1 MSASAESGEK
11 TPVRLSV
18 QPEPS
23 SDYPVTYPQQSGLDR
38 PGALYSSRLEANSYR
53 ERDAQYSTIA
63 GSGVYAGIQTGSMMH
78 TASRVSIGGSGVHAG
93 IQTGSVMP
101 TASGLTSV
109 SEVHSHR
116 LLEHGKVSPLA
127 GTSISTLPTT
137 VLGTDAV
144 TTVTQQTHVGVPSAG
159 HVSRSTIP
167 VTVSH
172 ASTPTA
178 ASTQRT
184 MLQHASAV
192 LSDMTTADIQRVA
205 HQAAADSNHCVV
217 SSHQTKETRTQG
229 LPKELIADAKAS
241 LERLDRVTDANAC
254 VERLD
259 RVTEGVS
266 TIRSKSA
273 PPRSFEGF
281 QLAADGVYE
290 KITYIDKERVEENI
304 TRRPLKTV
312 EERVRY
318 ITKETEEADVEVEIE
333 EKINYVSV
341 KQVVERPKEVIRHV
355 AVEQVV
361 EVEQIVEV
369 PGELVEREKPYLVEE
384 QVIVPRYIDQEV
396 HTVVS
401 QRMQPVIVEASEED
415 DCYLDVKC
423 RVYNMQT
430 EAVDIFVPLP
440 VQRVLFAAV
449 KHEEHRE
456 IPRHLLPPEHYNGL
470 VRDLNAHLPLEDT
483 LALFLMDKSMAHL
496 LVNKQF
502 INLEDVG
509 AIPCTSGPGTEF
521 VPVPEGVT
529 VLPCSA
535 APSHPSLAAKIYSGA
550 YPTKD
555 DWLQACQKHIQ
566 QMEAGR
572 TNSKAV
578 QGAEHSYG
586 PYNYA
591 FQPYG
596 MFDPSKGGPFHV
608 HHHLAPEKL
617 KEETSSSVTTEVKQQ
632 VEVVRTRETQRPTK
646 IRGSRERRRRRPP
659 STSFESE
666 SFSPSQSTSS
676 TICSPNLMPRS
687 RKHRRSSSSSAP
699 RRRHRRRT
707 PVHDPR
713 KKPFSGQ
720 RTGKSTST
728 LVEDAM
734 SFIEGLRK

>member
-1 MSASAESGEK
+1 MPSRKVKSKSVPARGRFGWCCTPKRRMSASAQSGEE

-23 SDYPVTYPQQSGLDR
+23 SDYPATYPQQSGLDR

-53 ERDAQYSTIA
+53 EREAQYSTVA
-63 GSGVYAGIQTGSMMH
+63 GSGVHTGIPTGATMY
-78 TASRVSIGGSGVHAG
+78 TSGV
-93 IQTGSVMP
+93 
-101 TASGLTSV
+101 TAVSGAQSQRV
-109 SEVHSHR
+109 
-116 LLEHGKVSPLA
+116 LEHGHVSPLA
-127 GTSISTLPTT
+127 RTSISSLPTT
-137 VLGTDAV
+137 MLATDAV
-144 TTVTQQTHVGVPSAG
+144 AKVTEHAHVSVPAAAYA
-159 HVSRSTIP
+159 SRST
-167 VTVSH
+167 SH
-172 ASTPTA
+172 ASALQT
-178 ASTQRT
+178 TQRT

-192 LSDMTTADIQRVA
+192 LSDMTTADAAKRVTY
-205 HQAAADSNHCVV
+205 QDSKHITDAV

-229 LPKELIADAKAS
+229 LPKELIADAQAS
-241 LERLDRVTDANAC
+241 LERLDRVT
-254 VERLD
+254 ET
-259 RVTEGVS
+259 TEGSS

-281 QLAADGVYE
+281 QLGSDGVYE
-290 KITYIDKERVEENI
+290 KITYIDKERVEEKI
-304 TRRPLKTV
+304 TRRPVKTV

-318 ITKETEEADVEVEIE
+318 INKEEADVEVEIE
-333 EKINYVSV
+333 EKINYVAV

-355 AVEQVV
+355 PVEQVV

-415 DCYLDVKC
+415 NCYLDVKC

-440 VQRVLFAAV
+440 VQRVLFASA
-449 KHEEHRE
+449 KYEEHRE

-502 INLEDVG
+502 INLEEVG

-521 VPVPEGVT
+521 VPVPEGVN
-529 VLPCSA
+529 VLPCTA
-535 APSHPSLAAKIYSGA
+535 APTHPSLATKIYSGA

-555 DWLQACQKHIQ
+555 DWLQASQMHIQ
-566 QMEAGR
+566 QMEEVRA
-572 TNSKAV
+572 NNKAV

-591 FQPYG
+591 FQPHG
-596 MFDPSKGGPFHV
+596 MFNPTKGGPFHV
-608 HHHLAPEKL
+608 HHHLAPEKP
-617 KEETSSSVTTEVKQQ
+617 KEETSSSATTQVQQQ
-632 VEVVRTRETQRPTK
+632 VEVVRSRQNQRPTK
-646 IRGSRERRRRRPP
+646 IRGSKERRKGRRLRAPP

-687 RKHRRSSSSSAP
+687 RHTKQRRSSTSSAP
-699 RRRHRRRT
+699 RRRQRRRT
-707 PVHDPR
+707 SVEPR
-713 KKPFSGQ
+713 KKAYAAQ

-734 SFIEGLRK
+734 SFIEGHRK